1 MYGILIRYTYNGDE
15 APWRDAVGTFISAI
29 DADAELGGRFSYSVN
44 VAGDGESRIHVGRW
58 DSDET
63 LALVQSRDYFKTF
76 AGKVQEFGGDSLT
89 PMRFS
94 NITQTNSA

>member
-1 MYGILIRYTYNGDE
+1 MYGILIRYTYSGDE
-15 APWRDAVGTFISAI
+15 AAWRAAIDTFISAI
-29 DADAELGGRFSYSVN
+29 DGDDEVGGRFTYSVN
-44 VAGDGESRIHVGRW
+44 VGADGENRIHVGRW

-76 AGKVQEFGGDSLT
+76 AGQVQGFAGDSLT

-94 NITQTNSA
+94 NVTSTGQ

>member
-1 MYGILIRYTYNGDE
+1 MYGILIRYTYSGDE
-15 APWRDAVGTFISAI
+15 DAWRAAVDNFIAAI
-29 DADAELGGRFSYSVN
+29 NGDAELGGRFSYSVN

-76 AGKVQEFGGDSLT
+76 AGKVQEFAGDSLQ

-94 NITQTNSA
+94 NVAASGG